1 MAEALDI
8 AQALAGVRDANSAFE
23 FIEWFA
29 REWLTPLRDSD
40 GCTAEQVAIVEK
52 RLGLR
57 LPASVVTF
65 YRLLGWR
72 IDLTRNQDTLIFLQS
87 LRVVDGALVY
97 RIENQ
102 ACASWGV
109 RVADLELDDPPVVF
123 CEGYGDGKPWRPFL
137 GSFSLAAVE
146 MVLSESLVG
155 RAGLLANL
163 PVDDE
168 AQISAPG
175 GSVRAGAVSRLPSLV
190 AARGPA
196 GCPLVHQ
203 ARCPDPG
210 RQPDLALGT
219 RPGQRQPRPT
229 ATGNTWRLAGHH
241 RASASVSTRTD
252 S

>member
-1 MAEALDI
+1 MAEDLDI

-29 REWLTPLRDSD
+29 REWLMPLRDSD

-57 LPASVVTF
+57 LPTSVVTF

-168 AQISAPG
+168 AQIRRLEA
-175 GSVRAGAVSRLPSLV
+175 ACERLPFPDYPAWWQPEV
-190 AARGPA
+190 PQAARWF
-196 GCPLVHQ
+196 
-203 ARCPDPG
+203 
-210 RQPDLALGT
+210 T
-219 RPGQRQPRPT
+219 RPGVLIREDSR
-229 ATGNTWRLAGHH
+229 TWLWALA
-241 RASASVSTRTD
+241 RDSASLHLLRQAIPGGWQDTTGQALQ
-252 S
+252 

>member
-1 MAEALDI
+1 VAEDRGI
-8 AQALAGVRDANSAFE
+8 AQALAGVHDADSAFE

-29 REWLTPLRDSD
+29 REWQTPLRDGD

-52 RLGLR
+52 RLGFR
-57 LPASVVTF
+57 LPSSVTTF

-102 ACASWGV
+102 ACVSWGI
-109 RVADLELDDPPVVF
+109 RVADLGLEDPPVVF

-163 PVDDE
+163 PVDDDAHIARLE
-168 AQISAPG
+168 AACEP
-175 GSVRAGAVSRLPSLV
+175 LPFPDYPAWWQPDV
-190 AARGPA
+190 PQAARWF
-196 GCPLVHQ
+196 
-203 ARCPDPG
+203 
-210 RQPDLALGT
+210 T
-219 RPGQRQPRPT
+219 RPGVLIREDSRS
-229 ATGNTWRLAGHH
+229 WLWVLA
-241 RASASVSTRTD
+241 RDSASLDRLRQAIPGDWQNTTTGLALQ
-252 S
+252 